1 MASVKISK
9 NGMVKE
15 VSVSTFENFFKNSGW
30 EIAGD
35 KKPATSQSKKK
46 EVKEVDLE
54 PAEDNNDDEWA
65 EAMKDDD
72 SEDEGIEKPLSEMN
86 KKELMEYAEK
96 NGISLAGLN
105 TNAQFRQAIQDY
117 MKED

>member
-30 EIAGD
+30 EIAGN
-35 KKPATSQSKKK
+35 KKPATSQSKKVEK
-46 EVKEVDLE
+46 VVEE
-54 PAEDNNDDEWA
+54 PVENNNEDEWD
-65 EAMKDDD
+65 EVLE
-72 SEDEGIEKPLSEMN
+72 EDEEIEKPLSEMN

-96 NGISLAGLN
+96 NGISLAGLS
-105 TNAQFRQAIQDY
+105 TNSQFRQAIQDY
-117 MKED
+117 MKEA

>member
-30 EIAGD
+30 EIAGN
-35 KKPATSQSKKK
+35 KKPATSQSKKVEK
-46 EVKEVDLE
+46 VVEE
-54 PAEDNNDDEWA
+54 PVENNNEDEWD
-65 EAMKDDD
+65 EVLE
-72 SEDEGIEKPLSEMN
+72 EDEEIEKPLSEMN

-96 NGISLAGLN
+96 NGISLAGLS
-105 TNAQFRQAIQDY
+105 TNSQFRQAIQDY
-117 MKED
+117 MKEV

>member
-1 MASVKISK
+1 MASIKISK

-15 VSVSTFENFFKNSGW
+15 VSASSFENFFKNSGW

-35 KKPATSQSKKK
+35 KKSAISQSKEEKKTEKKK
-46 EVKEVDLE
+46 EE
-54 PAEDNNDDEWA
+54 PVQDNKDEWD
-65 EAMKDDD
+65 EVLEE
-72 SEDEGIEKPLSEMN
+72 EDEEVEKPLSEMT
-86 KKELMEYAEK
+86 KKELMEYAEQ

-117 MKED
+117 MKEV

>member
-35 KKPATSQSKKK
+35 KKPATSQSKKEEK
-46 EVKEVDLE
+46 VEVVEE
-54 PAEDNNDDEWA
+54 PVENNNNDDEWD
-65 EAMKDDD
+65 EVLDD
-72 SEDEGIEKPLSEMN
+72 EDIEKPISEMT
-86 KKELMEYAEK
+86 KKELADYAEQ

-105 TNAQFRQAIQDY
+105 TVAQYRQAIQDY
-117 MKED
+117 MKEV

>member
-35 KKPATSQSKKK
+35 EKPATSQSKKEK
-46 EVKEVDLE
+46 KVEKVVEE
-54 PAEDNNDDEWA
+54 PVENN
-65 EAMKDDD
+65 
-72 SEDEGIEKPLSEMN
+72 SEDEWDEVLEEDEEIEKPLSEMT
-86 KKELMEYAEK
+86 KKELIEYAEN

-105 TNAQFRQAIQDY
+105 TVAQYRQAIQDY
-117 MKED
+117 MKEE